1 MKASVKLAA
10 VSVLYL
16 LISVASAYAQNSL
29 FDNPNYRRSLEL
41 QRSAKT
47 AYDAGDYLKSAE
59 YAKEATRLSAVA
71 REEAETQ
78 RLLWIANS
86 WKNRASNNIA
96 FGEKVNA
103 PTRYPDVWPQAKE
116 AYAIAVSEFDAARYE
131 ASTEASKKVVS
142 LLSVVVAEGAA
153 PAKRP
158 APATGTLPAFYKVRL
173 IPATRDCFWRIAA
186 YPFVYGNPLQWR
198 NLYEANKDKLQDP
211 ANPDLIQPGTVLSI
225 PSLSGEKREGT
236 WEE

>member
-1 MKASVKLAA
+1 MKAPLKLAA
-10 VSVLYL
+10 VSVLYI

-29 FDNPNYRRSLEL
+29 FDNQNYRRSLDL

-59 YAKEATRLSAVA
+59 YAEEATRLAAIA
-71 REEAETQ
+71 REEAEVQ

-86 WKNRASNNIA
+86 WKNRAANNIA

-116 AYAIAVSEFDAARYE
+116 AFAVAVSEFDAARYE

-142 LLSVVVAEGAA
+142 LLSVVVAEA
-153 PAKRP
+153 PAKKP
-158 APATGTLPAFYKVRL
+158 AAAKLPAFYEVRL
-173 IPATRDCFWRIAA
+173 IMGARDCFWRIAA
-186 YPFVYGNPLQWR
+186 YPFVYGDPLQWKS
-198 NLYEANKDKLQDP
+198 LYEANKEKLQDP
-211 ANPDLIQPGTVLSI
+211 ANPDLIQPGVVLSI
-225 PSLSGEKREGT
+225 PSVSGEKREGT
-236 WEE
+236 WSE